1 MNLSPSVKAKYT
13 PDDISAREAQRLAEF
28 IAFSPVVFQISRL
41 MVKLGV
47 LDLLRNAD
55 NGMTQEEIAAKTGLS
70 LYAVKVLTEASL
82 SIGTVIVDAETNRF
96 HLAKTG
102 WFLLNDPATKVNL
115 DFNFPSFEIIS

>member
-13 PDDISAREAQRLAEF
+13 QDDISAREAQRLAEF

-55 NGMTQEEIAAKTGLS
+55 NGMTQE
-70 LYAVKVLTEASL
+70 
-82 SIGTVIVDAETNRF
+82 
-96 HLAKTG
+96 
-102 WFLLNDPATKVNL
+102 
-115 DFNFPSFEIIS
+115 